1 MAIKLK
7 VKKVLSRIYYR
18 EEEEYMTG
26 HILSKLQINHIWEIN
41 NHVQHSNLKK
51 KLKINMEEEKA
62 IPIIY

>member
-51 KLKINMEEEKA
+51 NLKLIWKKKKQ
-62 IPIIY
+62 YQ